1 MKLPDLFALIFL
13 NSPTDNTDGGGQFLL
28 ELSDASL
35 KADKRGRGRNPLYGP
50 FGTKP
55 MPADKRA
62 KLDSDTRQRWYSGGR
77 PLTTG
82 RAKYWASNFDHAAL
96 NDWLYKRWHPVGRI
110 AEIRAILHNNGY
122 EVSDGY
128 AAIDKVVT
136 LLKVGLENA
145 SHGIQIIDDKRWN
158 PSISDATDAE
168 RARPLRQRFSE
179 LTPGDVV
186 VRGDVLIVKG
196 QEFQF
201 PPVTGPTVKATAVER
216 VYAQQVLLAIGDV
229 YTVLD
234 VERLRGKSTVIRDVH
249 ATLRQLE
256 DDPEATDY
264 LDDFNLA
271 RECYYR
277 ADHLQLVLQEAC
289 VDGTEEFGKVKHDM
303 LIGVRPTLRLHS
315 GNAYEKMQAT
325 LEKSTQVTLQSSLV
339 TTVVGLFEN
348 QHRQGITH
356 MLVNDGKLRWS
367 DDAS

>member
-201 PPVTGPTVKATAVER
+201 SPVTGPTVKATGSTPSKCFWPSETSTRFLTLNDSEGKARSSAMSTQRCANSKMTQRPLITLMTSTLPGSATTEQTISNWSCRKHVW
-216 VYAQQVLLAIGDV
+216 
-229 YTVLD
+229 TVL
-234 VERLRGKSTVIRDVH
+234 KSS
-249 ATLRQLE
+249 
-256 DDPEATDY
+256 
-264 LDDFNLA
+264 A
-271 RECYYR
+271 R
-277 ADHLQLVLQEAC
+277 
-289 VDGTEEFGKVKHDM
+289 
-303 LIGVRPTLRLHS
+303 S
-315 GNAYEKMQAT
+315 N
-325 LEKSTQVTLQSSLV
+325 
-339 TTVVGLFEN
+339 TTCL
-348 QHRQGITH
+348 
-356 MLVNDGKLRWS
+356 
-367 DDAS
+367 